1 MPITKEQPIEITEV
15 AVAEEVKI
23 KKTIGYRS
31 PISVLKKLADS
42 RMELILN
49 KNALPFDAVDLS
61 DIYAAILKKQYK
73 NNRMLA
79 EKGKVK
85 KLATIL
91 GIKDSNGASMNY
103 ILKNWALLL
112 LYKESELQNN
122 RLLKK
127 ELNQLLKLKAAGREN
142 EAKAF

>member
-1 MPITKEQPIEITEV
+1 
-15 AVAEEVKI
+15 
-23 KKTIGYRS
+23 
-31 PISVLKKLADS
+31 
-42 RMELILN
+42 MELILN

-127 ELNQLLKLKAAGREN
+127 ELNQLLKLKATGREN
-142 EAKAF
+142 EYIAAMNKAKAFRKYLQEIYNECL